1 MTISNCKDTNFYSIF
16 NAYCIKKYVFYAV
29 QSIYCIKKAIFC
41 IFFRESDRG
50 GGKSAHSIVVNRI
63 ITWHSVFYLDY
74 AILHNAK
81 IHNRDFG

>member
-1 MTISNCKDTNFYSIF
+1 MAIFTLQRYDFYSIF
-16 NAYCIKKYVFYAV
+16 DAYCTKKYVFYAV

-50 GGKSAHSIVVNRI
+50 GGKSAHPIVVNRI
-63 ITWHSVFYLDY
+63 IILYSVFYLDY